1 MTATLSI
8 LGLYDYDPT
17 IFDLMTLPAGIDK
30 DQVRDNI
37 LLQGADFE
45 VLYPDPVFMKQ
56 AIKRWADK
64 WYFTF
69 ERWHKALLIEYD
81 PLNNYDRYEEYE
93 DTEKSTRS
101 DSGRNEMVRES
112 AGDMTGLNTESAD
125 SSVSESSTGSTSG
138 TSASSSTGSTSASG
152 TTAHDISAY
161 DSATMRENTK
171 DTSSSSGNDSS
182 STSGNTSTSSTDAKT
197 STGTNAISGSSS
209 STTNNSESGT
219 DTTSSSGKTDR
230 NLKHKAHL
238 YGNIGVTTS
247 QQMLESELNV
257 VRFNLVEQITDCF
270 VTEFCLMIY

>member
-69 ERWHKALLIEYD
+69 ERWEKALSIKYD
-81 PLNNYDRYEEYE
+81 PLYNYDRFEEYT
-93 DTEKSTRS
+93 D
-101 DSGRNEMVRES
+101 
-112 AGDMTGLNTESAD
+112 
-125 SSVSESSTGSTSG
+125 TGSTSG
-138 TSASSSTGSTSASG
+138 TSSGKTSTDG
-152 TTAHDISAY
+152 TVNNDISAY
-161 DSATMRENTK
+161 DSTSMREDTK
-171 DTSSSSGNDSS
+171 QSSSASGTDSS
-182 STSGNTSTSSTDAKT
+182 STSSNTSLS
-197 STGTNAISGSSS
+197 
-209 STTNNSESGT
+209 
-219 DTTSSSGKTDR
+219 
-230 NLKHKAHL
+230 HKAHL

-247 QQMLESELNV
+247 QQMLKDELEV
-257 VRFNLVEQITDCF
+257 ARFNLVDNITDVF
-270 VTEFCLMIY
+270 KTEFCLLIY